1 MYNVINITDNLYYIG
16 ASDRRIAL
24 FENVYPVPHG
34 VSYNSYFID
43 DEKTVVVDTVDKS
56 VSGVFFENIEY
67 LLNGRS
73 LDYVIINHM
82 EPDHAATLGELVQK
96 YPDVKVIC
104 NKKIQAMIKQFFCF
118 DIDKCAVIVSEGETF
133 STGTREFHFVMAPMV
148 HWPEVMVTYEA
159 TSKTL
164 FSADAFGVFGA
175 LSGNIF
181 ADRMNFDI
189 SEARRYYTNIVGK
202 YGTQVR
208 ALLAKASGLEISY
221 ICPLHGPV
229 WRKDFS
235 YIIEKYDK
243 WSSYTPEDKAVAIFY
258 GSIYGS
264 TQNAAEILCTE
275 LSKRGIDNISL
286 YDVSNTH
293 PSYLVAEA
301 FRCSNLVFAS
311 ATYNAGIFV
320 NMETLLHDLVNHNL
334 QNRTISIIENG
345 SWAPTAGGLMRKLF
359 ESCKDMT
366 ILNTSLTIKSSLKPE
381 QLEILSAM
389 ADEIAETLS
398 SEAEEAVNTDS
409 SIEPS
414 AMFKLTYGLY
424 LLSTK
429 SGNKDN
435 GCIINT
441 VMQVTDNPKRITIA
455 VNKANYSHDTII
467 KEGKFNISVLSTDA
481 DFGLFKNFG
490 FASGRDKDKFE
501 GWSESVD
508 RSANGLY
515 YLTEYSNAFI
525 SAKVINV
532 QDFGTHS
539 VFTADVTEAKVLS
552 DNISMTYEYYFENVK
567 PKPVT
572 EEKKVG
578 YVCKICGYVF
588 EGEVLPED
596 FICPL
601 CKHGPEDFEKLS

>member
-1 MYNVINITDNLYYIG
+1 MHNVTNITESIYYIG
-16 ASDRRIAL
+16 ASDRRLAL
-24 FENVYPVPHG
+24 FENVYPIPEG

-43 DEKTVVVDTVDKS
+43 DEKTAVIDTVDKS
-56 VSGVFFENIEY
+56 VSGVFFENIAH
-67 LLNGRS
+67 LLHGRN

-82 EPDHAATLGELVQK
+82 EPDHAATLGELMEK
-96 YPDVKVIC
+96 YPSAKVVC
-104 NKKIQAMIKQFFCF
+104 NAKILAMIKQFFSF
-118 DIDKCAVIVSEGETF
+118 DIDSSAVIVKEGEPF
-133 STGTREFHFVMAPMV
+133 SIGSHVFHFVMAPMV
-148 HWPEVMVTYEA
+148 HWPEVMVTYES
-159 TSKTL
+159 TEKVL

-181 ADRMNFDI
+181 ADRLEFDI
-189 SEARRYYTNIVGK
+189 KEARRYYTNIVGK

-208 ALLAKASGLEISY
+208 ALLAKASTLEIAF

-235 YIIEKYDK
+235 YIIDKYDK
-243 WSSYTPEDKAVAIFY
+243 WSSYTPEDKAVAVFY
-258 GSIYGS
+258 GSIYGN
-264 TQNAAEILCTE
+264 TQNVAEVLCTM
-275 LSKRGIDNISL
+275 LSKRGIDNIAL
-286 YDVSNTH
+286 YDVSKTH
-293 PSYLVAEA
+293 PSYLIAEA

-320 NMETLLHDLVNHNL
+320 NMETLVHDIVNHNL

-366 ILNTSLTIKSSLKPE
+366 ILDTSLTIKSSLKPE
-381 QLEILSAM
+381 QLEVISKM
-389 ADEIAETLS
+389 ADEIAESLTP
-398 SEAEEAVNTDS
+398 EAEEAVNTDS

-429 SGNKDN
+429 TSGKDN

-467 KEGKFNISVLSTDA
+467 KEGKFNVSVLSTDA

-490 FASGRDKDKFE
+490 FASGRDTDKFE
-501 GWSESVD
+501 GWNESVS

-515 YLTEYSNAFI
+515 YLTQYSNAFI

-539 VFTADVTEAKVLS
+539 VFTADVTEAKVLDES
-552 DNISMTYEYYFENVK
+552 VSMTYEYYFENVK

-578 YVCKICGYVF
+578 YVCKICGYVY
-588 EGEVLPED
+588 EGEPLPED

-601 CKHGPEDFEKLS
+601 CKHGAEDFEKLS

>member
-1 MYNVINITDNLYYIG
+1 MHNVISISENLYYIG

-24 FENVYPVPHG
+24 FENVYPVPDG

-43 DEKTVVVDTVDKS
+43 DEKTVVIDTVDKS
-56 VSGVFFENIEY
+56 VSGVFFENIEH
-67 LLNGRS
+67 LLQGRK
-73 LDYVIINHM
+73 LDYVIVNHM
-82 EPDHAATLGELVQK
+82 EPDHAATLGELAQRYPSVQ
-96 YPDVKVIC
+96 VVC
-104 NKKIQAMIKQFFCF
+104 NKKILAMIKQFFDF
-118 DIDKCAVIVSEGETF
+118 EIDSRAVIVNEGETF
-133 STGTREFHFVMAPMV
+133 STGTHEFHFVMAPMV

-159 TSKTL
+159 TTKTL

-208 ALLAKASGLEISY
+208 ALLAKASGLEIAY

-243 WSSYTPEDKAVAIFY
+243 WSSYTPEEKAVAVFY

-275 LSKRGIDNISL
+275 LSKKGIDNIAL
-286 YDVSNTH
+286 YDVSKTH

-320 NMETLLHDLVNHNL
+320 NMETLVHDLVNHNI
-334 QNRTISIIENG
+334 QNRTVSIIENG
-345 SWAPTAGGLMRKLF
+345 SWAPTSGGLMRKLF
-359 ESCKDMT
+359 ESCKNMT
-366 ILNTSLTIKSSLKPE
+366 ILGTTLTIKSALKPE
-381 QLEILSAM
+381 QFEILSAM
-389 ADEIAETLS
+389 AEEIVESLTPD
-398 SEAEEAVNTDS
+398 AEETESADA

-414 AMFKLTYGLY
+414 AMFKLSYGLY
-424 LLSTK
+424 LLNTK
-429 SGNKDN
+429 SAGKDN

-455 VNKANYSHDTII
+455 VNKANYTHDIII
-467 KEGKFNISVLSTDA
+467 KEGKFNVSVLSTDA

-490 FASGRDKDKFE
+490 FASGKDTDKFA
-501 GWSESVD
+501 GWDENID

-515 YLTEYSNAFI
+515 YLTAFSNAYI
-525 SAKVINV
+525 SAKVISV

-552 DNISMTYEYYFENVK
+552 DAASMTYDYYFENVK

-572 EEKKVG
+572 DEKKVG
-578 YVCKICGYVF
+578 YICKICGYVY
-588 EGEVLPED
+588 EGDVLPED
-596 FICPL
+596 YICPL
-601 CKHGPEDFEKLS
+601 CKHGPEDFEKLA